1 MSQTRD
7 NDRQLNAMIA
17 EGKILEAFDRF
28 YADDVVMQENGNE
41 PSVGK
46 GPNRKKEEEFLESI
60 ETFHG
65 AELGA
70 TAVEGDVSFAEWV
83 FDVTF
88 KGSERSKLDQ
98 VAVRRWQDGKVV
110 HERFLYDTAS

>member
-7 NDRQLNAMIA
+7 NDRQLNAMIL
-17 EGKILEAFDRF
+17 EGKILEAFDLH

-41 PSVGK
+41 PLAGK
-46 GPNRKKEEEFLESI
+46 EPNRKKEQDFVDSI

-70 TAVEGDVSFAEWV
+70 TAVDGDVSFAEWI

-88 KGSERSKLDQ
+88 KGSERTKLDQ
-98 VAVRRWQDGKVV
+98 VAVRRWKDGKVV